1 VRVPTIERRRR
12 PYRSRTWLV
21 LAIVLVVLLVL
32 LLSLR
37 GLAHFYTDYLW
48 FRSVGFTDV
57 WRGLLAAKVVPAVVF
72 TLALFAVLL
81 TSLTIADR
89 LAPRMRT
96 MGPEDELIDRYQQA
110 VGRYSGRIRV
120 GVSALF
126 ALIMGVSVS
135 GEWQQW
141 ILFRNRVDFG
151 VKDPQFHKDLGFYVF
166 QLPFLKFIADWAF
179 GALVIVLLVTA
190 VAHYLNGGIRLQT
203 PFQRVTPQ
211 VKAHLSVI
219 LALMALVK
227 ALQYYLGQFELNFSK
242 RGVVEGASYTD
253 VHAQLQALK
262 LLIFIAVIAAVL
274 FVWNIRRRG
283 WVLPIIAVGLWAL
296 LSLVVGTI
304 YPAAIQ
310 KFRVDPNELS
320 KERGYID
327 RNIKATRDAFNLGK
341 VDVQPFAYRAD
352 LDTPALADNRQTVD
366 NARLWDPEQ
375 LLSNYNSFQQLKTY
389 YQFADANVDRYT
401 LGDKVT
407 QVLIAARALDRANL
421 PSQSWVARHLV
432 YTHGYGLGVSP
443 SNKADSGGRP
453 DYLLGDIPP
462 RAADPALQL
471 TQPGIYFGE
480 NLSGYA
486 LVDAKSAEFDH
497 PRQGQSDATTRY
509 TGSGGVVLS
518 SWLKRA
524 AFALRFGDI
533 NPLISGQVTSRTRV
547 LYLRDIRDR
556 VKKAAPFLK
565 YDAHPYPVILDGK
578 VVWVLDAYTVTD
590 RYPYSQATGGNGG
603 LDGQFNYVRNSVK
616 ATVDAYDGTMRFYV
630 IDTHDP
636 IARAYRRAF
645 PKLFSDF
652 SKMPRGLRE
661 HLRYPEDLF
670 KTQTDVYS
678 SYHMTNPTTFYNKA
692 DLWAVSPDPGSGA
705 VGAVNPDS
713 SSTVAASENKPQ
725 AASSSSRRI
734 DPIYLL
740 MRLPN
745 QPKESFLIL
754 RPFVPV
760 SHNNA
765 LTQLVSFM
773 VAKSDPADYGQI
785 QSFVMPAGQAVTG
798 PDQVNQIINSTQEIS
813 KAFTLLGQPG
823 SGSRVIQGKLQLI
836 PVRNSLLYIRPIYVQ
851 AEQGSQLPSFRSVVV
866 FYNETAVIGDNLL
879 DALHKFPEFA
889 GVAPPSTPAP
899 GGGGGGGGTVPPQPN
914 ATVQQLLSRASDL
927 FNQAQDALAS
937 KDLGKY
943 QQLVNQIGD
952 LLKQAQ
958 AAAATPPSTTPSS
971 TPIRQVVARR

>member
-1 VRVPTIERRRR
+1 VRVSTIERRRR
-12 PYRSRTWLV
+12 PFRTRVWLV
-21 LAIVLVVLLVL
+21 LAVALGVLLVL

-48 FRSVGFTDV
+48 FRSVGFADV
-57 WRGLLAAKVVPAVVF
+57 WSGLLAAKIVPAVVF
-72 TLALFAVLL
+72 TLALFLVLL
-81 TSLTIADR
+81 ASLTIADR

-120 GVSALF
+120 GVAALF

-151 VKDPQFHKDLGFYVF
+151 VKDPQFHKDIGFYVF

-190 VAHYLNGGIRLQT
+190 VAHYLNGGIRLQS

-227 ALQYYLGQFELNFSK
+227 AVQYFLGQFELNFSK

-253 VHAQLQALK
+253 VHAQLQALR
-262 LLIFIAVIAAVL
+262 LLIFIAVIAAAL
-274 FVWNIRRRG
+274 FLWNISRRG

-320 KERGYID
+320 KERKYID
-327 RNIKATRDAFNLGK
+327 RNINATREAFNLKK
-341 VDVQPFAYRAD
+341 VGVQPFAYRAN
-352 LDTPALADNRQTVD
+352 LDTAALADNRQTID
-366 NARLWDPEQ
+366 NARLWDPAQ
-375 LLSNYNSFQQLKTY
+375 LLNNYNAFQQLKTY
-389 YQFADANVDRYT
+389 YQFGDADVDRYT

-432 YTHGYGLGVSP
+432 YTHGYGLAVSP
-443 SNKADSGGRP
+443 TNKADTGGRP

-462 RAADPALQL
+462 RANDPAVQL

-486 LVDAKSAEFDH
+486 LVDAKAAEFDH
-497 PRQGQSDATTRY
+497 PRQGQADATTRY

-533 NPLISGQVTSRTRV
+533 NPLISGQVNTKTRV

-556 VKKAAPFLK
+556 VQKAAPFLK
-565 YDAHPYPVILDGK
+565 YDQDPYPVIIDGK

-603 LDGQFNYVRNSVK
+603 LAGQFNYVRNSVK
-616 ATVDAYDGTMRFYV
+616 ATVDAYNGTIRFYV
-630 IDTHDP
+630 IDKHDP
-636 IARAYRRAF
+636 IIRAYRKAF
-645 PKLFSDF
+645 PELFSDF
-652 SKMPRGLRE
+652 SKMPPRLRE

-670 KTQTDVYS
+670 KTQTDVYA
-678 SYHMTNPTTFYNKA
+678 SYHVTSATTFYNKA

-705 VGAVNPDS
+705 IGALSADS
-713 SSTVAASENKPQ
+713 SSTTAASENKPQ
-725 AASSSSRRI
+725 AASSSGRRI
-734 DPIYLL
+734 DPVYLL
-740 MRLPN
+740 IRLPG
-745 QPKESFLIL
+745 QTKASFLIL

-785 QSFVMPAGQAVTG
+785 ESFVLPAGLAVTG
-798 PDQVNQIINSTQEIS
+798 PDQVNQVINSTQEIS
-813 KAFTLLGQPG
+813 QQFTLLGQL
-823 SGSRVIQGKLQLI
+823 STGSRVVQGSLQLI
-836 PVRNSLLYIRPIYVQ
+836 PVNNSILYIRPIYVQ
-851 AEQGSQLPSFRSVVV
+851 AQQGSQLPSFRFVVV
-866 FYNETAVIGDNLL
+866 FYNEKAVIGDNLL
-879 DALHKFPEFA
+879 AALGKFPEFA
-889 GVAPPSTPAP
+889 GVAPPPTSAS
-899 GGGGGGGGTVPPQPN
+899 GGGGGGGTTPPPQAAASVQDLLN
-914 ATVQQLLSRASDL
+914 QATDL
-927 FNQAQDALAS
+927 FNQAQDALAN
-937 KDLGKY
+937 KDLAKY
-943 QQLVNQIGD
+943 QSLINQVGD
-952 LLKQAQ
+952 KIKQAQQ
-958 AAAATPPSTTPSS
+958 AAAATPTSSTT
-971 TPIRQVVARR
+971 TPVRQVGARSR